1 MIGRKDFWFHP
12 EIIRSSFPAF
22 LRIIYK
28 YTILELDSKTVR
40 SFYKQLLSYSIE
52 GFAFKKPG
60 CGFVI

>member
-28 YTILELDSKTVR
+28 YTILELDSKIVR
-40 SFYKQLLSYSIE
+40 RFYKQLLSFSIE
-52 GFAFKKPG
+52 RVAFKKSG
-60 CGFVI
+60 CEFGL